1 MEKKDKGI
9 KGNKGKREQEK
20 KGKTEAR
27 VSKGEIILN
36 LFPIVWTF
44 AWNERKQSKYIY
56 LQNQGKVD
64 TDT

>member
-36 LFPIVWTF
+36 LFPIV
-44 AWNERKQSKYIY
+44 
-56 LQNQGKVD
+56 
-64 TDT
+64 